1 MRELI
6 EEAQK
11 YILKNIHIGM
21 RLDGL
26 YRVDVPEISVAAMRE
41 AIINAFCHRDYHDP
55 DYVQVAIFKDRV
67 EIRNPGKLY
76 GNLTIEKIR
85 KGNVSQRRN
94 PLIAE
99 LLRRIQMVETWGRGM
114 RLILAEEPTVQFS
127 EVAQL
132 FIAAFNRPSY
142 AESDKPIDKTP
153 GKSLGK
159 TPGKIVELLR
169 GDPGLTI
176 PELAEHVGKSE
187 SAVER
192 AVRKLREAGHLK
204 RVGPAKGG
212 YWEVVK

>member
-1 MRELI
+1 MLQLRCAVFASTDTATIIDRHGFTGDVLDLI

-11 YILKNIHIGM
+11 YIIKNIHIGM

-76 GNLTIEKIR
+76 GGLTIEKIR

-99 LLRRIQMVETWGRGM
+99 MLRRIQMVETWGRGM
-114 RLILAEEPTVQFS
+114 RLILAEEPTAQFG
-127 EVAQL
+127 ELAQL
-132 FIAAFNRPSY
+132 LAAPPSMRVKKMIPVKRI
-142 AESDKPIDKTP
+142 S
-153 GKSLGK
+153 GKVLGK
-159 TPGKIVELLR
+159 VRGKQKIGLSTCFPRIR
-169 GDPGLTI
+169 GGLF
-176 PELAEHVGKSE
+176 LN
-187 SAVER
+187 
-192 AVRKLREAGHLK
+192 
-204 RVGPAKGG
+204 
-212 YWEVVK
+212 WQ